1 MTIAPIE
8 PLKVD
13 QPTIVPDPEWWDDE
27 DTTKD
32 KK

>member
-1 MTIAPIE
+1 MTIAPIR

-27 DTTKD
+27 EPEDTK
-32 KK
+32 